1 MGFRIPTTQETFD
14 RNLSNLESALNQ
26 ESPLNDKAFLRVL
39 AALEAG
45 NFTQLNRYAANLV
58 LQNFVLTATGE
69 DLDRLG
75 RAFGASLGI
84 DLTRKP
90 ATAAELSFTVSCTSG
105 ATLPA
110 GTTFISDSTRIV
122 FYSKAAVTQSGATLE
137 VSFTGVSRTLGDAG
151 NLAIGDTATVEVISS
166 LYGTLATVT
175 GSVVTG
181 TEQETD
187 DEYRVRIQ
195 DAIRS
200 SGGGGDAYDYR
211 LWAQET
217 PGVVR
222 AFPYS
227 AKPIGMSPWYPGDRT
242 VYIEASSTID
252 PDGIAPTSLLDSARA
267 YINND
272 PITGRSR
279 PPLGLTD
286 STLWVESIVRNPVYV
301 EIRGLSVDASLISEA
316 KALISTNL
324 DLYLRVI
331 EPYVE
336 GIDSPLI
343 RNDTITNLSISDIVQ
358 DALSQFAGTADSIGF
373 GLTFGTFILSYQLQQ
388 NEKVKLGSV
397 SYA

>member
-1 MGFRIPTTQETFD
+1 
-14 RNLSNLESALNQ
+14 
-26 ESPLNDKAFLRVL
+26 
-39 AALEAG
+39 
-45 NFTQLNRYAANLV
+45 
-58 LQNFVLTATGE
+58 
-69 DLDRLG
+69 
-75 RAFGASLGI
+75 
-84 DLTRKP
+84 
-90 ATAAELSFTVSCTSG
+90 
-105 ATLPA
+105 
-110 GTTFISDSTRIV
+110 
-122 FYSKAAVTQSGATLE
+122 
-137 VSFTGVSRTLGDAG
+137 
-151 NLAIGDTATVEVISS
+151 
-166 LYGTLATVT
+166 
-175 GSVVTG
+175 
-181 TEQETD
+181 
-187 DEYRVRIQ
+187 
-195 DAIRS
+195 
-200 SGGGGDAYDYR
+200 
-211 LWAQET
+211 
-217 PGVVR
+217 
-222 AFPYS
+222 
-227 AKPIGMSPWYPGDRT
+227 MSPWYPGDRT

-301 EIRGLSVDASLISEA
+301 EIRGLSVDASLIAEA